1 MAVSSGSFNTS
12 ANGNWYAT
20 FNWSIASTDESAGT
34 TTINYNVTAHN
45 AAGKYRT
52 VYQKDLYINGSQVFY
67 RAGTS
72 GNGQSCYEGTVIT
85 SGSFTFSGT
94 GLSASFACGVGS
106 YPGTNVSGSG
116 SWSVPEVSPRYWN
129 DVNVLNPAG
138 TQDYASGY
146 FDLYTSENNSWRY
159 NLTNEDSDMT
169 HKKGTYFQVQNIRP
183 YYDYYTLNYVD
194 GHDSVPATGAYRK
207 TFDAANEVM
216 SIYMKYKNFTLTINP
231 NGGSYNGS
239 TSNTTVTQAFNTTY
253 TMKYPTR
260 TNYIFSHWSASRGS
274 NFNEYGL
281 NTTVYNNNGNGTVT
295 HQWLQSES
303 TSGTNADVLKIVTNG
318 SASPY
323 AGGFFQAFQTAANHT
338 YYQIYRAKIPSGYTM
353 CYHNNAMGDNPKV
366 TALTNMAGTGDWKTY
381 IFKLVT
387 TGTGTFS
394 SSGFISV
401 NGSNNTSVTWYVAS
415 AQVWDATDGVY
426 RANSNGIYRYD
437 FAASN
442 CTLTANWQQVNWY
455 LDVNW
460 TKDGSSMSNALD
472 SGCATADV
480 YINDSR
486 VAASVGDYY
495 TAHPYGSKY
504 SVTATTRTGYHF
516 TDNTTSQTKSGTIGE
531 ANVGLTFAVATNTY
545 TVKYDANG
553 GEGTTASSS
562 HTYGVAKNLTS
573 NGFTRIG
580 YNFLGWSTS
589 STATTATYTDGQ
601 SVSNLTATHGATVTL
616 YAVWAMRAPY
626 NVYTDFYTYRDKITV
641 EVLYTGITSN
651 NVIYYKAASASSYS
665 TKDIGTATT
674 YTLTGLQPNTE
685 YYIYIKMTNGGGTT
699 TTGTEIVETKAY
711 VPASPTLTATDTGL
725 TDVTFLMSATAE
737 TNAPTTSY
745 TIYQTYKISKNTY
758 DMALCHLSD
767 GSVWARIFY
776 HNTKQG
782 TVLFSSLAEIKSTQ
796 TVDKYS
802 RLGQL
807 SEFKRSNGTYEFMLR
822 YPNYSSTLYNRWTQ
836 TSNPMEEFIT
846 TTSDGAGKATGY
858 TAVHIDWTGSYWG
871 GLTRQNSDANSI
883 SSCYLSGS
891 VGHTNWFYAIGATS
905 TWGNGIPGAQS
916 SIDTGTVWGVAELW
930 VRIDDATVV
939 TNGLGNTSNM
949 TPTLTGLS
957 NGTEYTFWLGVEN
970 AGGKNY
976 SSRIDVTTSSP
987 IAQLY
992 TKVNGAWKNG
1002 DAYFKL
1008 NGEWVPVYHVYTKI
1022 NGAWIS
1028 KGSPP
1033 LVSFKIDGVSYQVR
1047 VGMTWSDWCNSSY
1060 NKDNYWVNTSGIVTW
1075 GSGRAFPTFE
1085 GRDVYGTEAVMANY
1099 EYGYYST
1106 EK

>member
-20 FNWSIASTDESAGT
+20 FNWSIASTNDSAGT

-116 SWSVPEVSPRYWN
+116 SWSVPEPTPSYWN
-129 DVNVLNPAG
+129 DVNVYSPAG
-138 TQDYASGY
+138 VQDYASGY
-146 FDLYTSENNSWRY
+146 FDLYTSANNSWRY

-183 YYDYYTLNYVD
+183 YYDYYELDRVEGY
-194 GHDSVPATGAYRK
+194 DSIPATGAYRK
-207 TFDAANEVM
+207 TFDAANEVL
-216 SIYMKYKNFTLTINP
+216 SIYMKYKNYYRDINAWNPDKSSQGALMFDYYIYNRDGTLVN
-231 NGGSYNGS
+231 SYTNV
-239 TSNTTVTQAFNTTY
+239 TNEVANTVT
-253 TMKYPTR
+253 R
-260 TNYIFSHWSASRGS
+260 
-274 NFNEYGL
+274 EYGYTGKINNIRSNL
-281 NTTVYNNNGNGTVT
+281 TGAHYSSNNITNTAASEFTWTFNNGNAVELYSAWNTYTITIRKGTGI
-295 HQWLQSES
+295 SDI
-303 TSGTNADVLKIVTNG
+303 TSPAWGWTGNYKTG
-318 SASPY
+318 SA
-323 AGGFFQAFQTAANHT
+323 T
-338 YYQIYRAKIPSGYTM
+338 YG
-353 CYHNNAMGDNPKV
+353 
-366 TALTNMAGTGDWKTY
+366 
-381 IFKLVT
+381 
-387 TGTGTFS
+387 
-394 SSGFISV
+394 
-401 NGSNNTSVTWYVAS
+401 
-415 AQVWDATDGVY
+415 
-426 RANSNGIYRYD
+426 NS
-437 FAASN
+437 F
-442 CTLTANWQQVNWY
+442 T
-455 LDVNW
+455 
-460 TKDGSSMSNALD
+460 
-472 SGCATADV
+472 
-480 YINDSR
+480 IN
-486 VAASVGDYY
+486 ASV
-495 TAHPYGSKY
+495 S
-504 SVTATTRTGYHF
+504 TGYHWSGWTGTYNTSTQSYTF
-516 TDNTTSQTKSGTIGE
+516 TVNQNVDVT
-531 ANVGLTFAVATNTY
+531 ANAVANTY

-601 SVSNLTATHGATVTL
+601 SVSNLTTTHGATVTL

-641 EVLYTGITSN
+641 EVAYTGITSN

-822 YPNYSSTLYNRWTQ
+822 YPNYSATLYNRWTQ

-858 TAVHIDWTGSYWG
+858 TAVHIDWTGQYWG
-871 GLTRQNSDANSI
+871 GLTRQSSDASSI
-883 SSCYLSGS
+883 SNCYLSGS
-891 VGHTNWFYAIGATS
+891 VGHSNWYYAIGATS
-905 TWGNGIPGAQS
+905 AWGNGIPGPLNAQA
-916 SIDTGTVWGVAELW
+916 TGTIWGVAELW
-930 VRIDDATVV
+930 VRIDDATVS

-976 SSRIDVTTSSP
+976 SSRVDATTSSP

-1028 KGSPP
+1028 NGSPP

-1085 GRDVYGTEAVMANY
+1085 GRDIYGTEAVMANY